1 MVYDNCSSPD
11 DRRARC
17 EKYRL
22 SRFYRV
28 HLISKEMDRMTNKK
42 FKLAAMSLALTA
54 CVAASPLSAGAEAP
68 EAAADV
74 QPSAAADTA
83 TEDKPSPETVA
94 AEEPAAEAAADPVE
108 ETPAQSTE
116 EPPAQEPE
124 AAPAGDAAVLPALPG
139 ARPVVVDMPAAEAP
153 ADAAGEPAEAAED
166 PKDAADSAEE
176 TAEDADAAE
185 DAETPEPPEIAIAR
199 PDAAQPAVQPGIA
212 APAIQPGGISVMLPG
227 ETRQVALN
235 TQASNED
242 GTVMGDFETVVK
254 NAKAGQEIIL
264 QEDYTGSL
272 TIFDWIRLN
281 LNKKTVTGTIT
292 VDLSGKKADGSRG
305 TVEIVNGTITG
316 GTESGVKITGA
327 EGSEILLKD
336 LTITGNR
343 NDTSGYGGGGVCA
356 DSGDLT
362 IDHCRIT
369 DNTAANGSG
378 GGVSMGGKHGGTV
391 ENASLTIK
399 DSVISGNTSTAQ
411 GGGVYAAVTD
421 GSVSITGS
429 TLSGNSATA
438 QGGGISVSASGS
450 TDVTLSGNTI
460 LENTAGQDG
469 GGIYLSRPEQSE
481 TAPDTTICGN
491 TIQKNSGK
499 NGGGI
504 KLDNTSATLEN
515 NTILENTAQN
525 AGGGLRADTRS
536 AAVTCTLRN
545 NTIANNTA
553 VTGGGISSGSSSLIY
568 KNEYTGYTCTIV
580 MESGSVT
587 GNTARTTL
595 GTYGGGGVHLTG
607 NGSRFVMKGGTIAG
621 NNANCGGGIYSEN
634 YEGISI
640 LGGAIQGNRAA
651 KHGGGIYIRNSMPNR
666 TIAGS
671 VTNTVEQEVLDI
683 GSTVVISGNTA
694 GQLGGGIYADNGVTV
709 RLAGYL
715 LNNHAGTAGADL
727 YLTAGSTE
735 DKNRNVLV
743 LRRVSKDDDWTLVDC
758 GHTIDGWYIDGDED
772 GNNRWN
778 ADATVDA
785 DGNEIPKFIMNLD
798 TLLDGSDYTILQDE
812 NGDYVITVGGKALA
826 LKAAHAVIPP
836 EPTPDPEPTPGPN
849 PTPDPEPTPIT
860 PETPESPE
868 VPEAPGET
876 PVTPISTP
884 TQTVAPSGTH
894 LPQTGTSLFAA
905 LAMALSGIALTAA
918 GAWAS
923 LTGRRCRH

>member
-1 MVYDNCSSPD
+1 MVCNNCSSPD

-254 NAKAGQEIIL
+254 NAKAGQEIVL

-272 TIFDWIRLN
+272 TTFDWIRLN

-305 TVEIVNGTITG
+305 AVEIVNGTITG

-399 DSVISGNTSTAQ
+399 DSVLSGNASTAQ

-504 KLDNTSATLEN
+504 
-515 NTILENTAQN
+515 
-525 AGGGLRADTRS
+525 
-536 AAVTCTLRN
+536 
-545 NTIANNTA
+545 
-553 VTGGGISSGSSSLIY
+553 
-568 KNEYTGYTCTIV
+568 
-580 MESGSVT
+580 
-587 GNTARTTL
+587 
-595 GTYGGGGVHLTG
+595 
-607 NGSRFVMKGGTIAG
+607 
-621 NNANCGGGIYSEN
+621 
-634 YEGISI
+634 
-640 LGGAIQGNRAA
+640 
-651 KHGGGIYIRNSMPNR
+651 YIRNSMPNR

-727 YLTAGSTE
+727 YLTAGSAE
-735 DKNRNVLV
+735 DKNRNVLI

>member
-1 MVYDNCSSPD
+1 M
-11 DRRARC
+11 
-17 EKYRL
+17 
-22 SRFYRV
+22 

-116 EPPAQEPE
+116 GPPAQEPE

-378 GGVSMGGKHGGTV
+378 GGVSMGG
-391 ENASLTIK
+391 
-399 DSVISGNTSTAQ
+399 
-411 GGGVYAAVTD
+411 
-421 GSVSITGS
+421 
-429 TLSGNSATA
+429 
-438 QGGGISVSASGS
+438 
-450 TDVTLSGNTI
+450 
-460 LENTAGQDG
+460 
-469 GGIYLSRPEQSE
+469 
-481 TAPDTTICGN
+481 
-491 TIQKNSGK
+491 
-499 NGGGI
+499 
-504 KLDNTSATLEN
+504 
-515 NTILENTAQN
+515 
-525 AGGGLRADTRS
+525 
-536 AAVTCTLRN
+536 
-545 NTIANNTA
+545 
-553 VTGGGISSGSSSLIY
+553 
-568 KNEYTGYTCTIV
+568 
-580 MESGSVT
+580 
-587 GNTARTTL
+587 
-595 GTYGGGGVHLTG
+595 
-607 NGSRFVMKGGTIAG
+607 
-621 NNANCGGGIYSEN
+621 
-634 YEGISI
+634 
-640 LGGAIQGNRAA
+640 

>member
-1 MVYDNCSSPD
+1 
-11 DRRARC
+11 
-17 EKYRL
+17 
-22 SRFYRV
+22 
-28 HLISKEMDRMTNKK
+28 MTNKK

-74 QPSAAADTA
+74 HPSAAADTA

-504 KLDNTSATLEN
+504 
-515 NTILENTAQN
+515 
-525 AGGGLRADTRS
+525 
-536 AAVTCTLRN
+536 
-545 NTIANNTA
+545 
-553 VTGGGISSGSSSLIY
+553 
-568 KNEYTGYTCTIV
+568 
-580 MESGSVT
+580 
-587 GNTARTTL
+587 
-595 GTYGGGGVHLTG
+595 
-607 NGSRFVMKGGTIAG
+607 
-621 NNANCGGGIYSEN
+621 
-634 YEGISI
+634 
-640 LGGAIQGNRAA
+640 
-651 KHGGGIYIRNSMPNR
+651 
-666 TIAGS
+666 
-671 VTNTVEQEVLDI
+671 
-683 GSTVVISGNTA
+683 
-694 GQLGGGIYADNGVTV
+694 YADNGVTV

-727 YLTAGSTE
+727 YLTAGSAE
-735 DKNRNVLV
+735 DKNRNVLI

-785 DGNEIPKFIMNLD
+785 DGNEIPKFIMNPD
-798 TLLDGSDYTILQDE
+798 ALLDGSDYTILQDE

>member
-1 MVYDNCSSPD
+1 M
-11 DRRARC
+11 
-17 EKYRL
+17 
-22 SRFYRV
+22 

-74 QPSAAADTA
+74 HPSAAADTA

-305 TVEIVNGTITG
+305 AVEIVNGTITG

-378 GGVSMGGKHGGTV
+378 GGVSMGGKHGG
-391 ENASLTIK
+391 
-399 DSVISGNTSTAQ
+399 
-411 GGGVYAAVTD
+411 
-421 GSVSITGS
+421 
-429 TLSGNSATA
+429 
-438 QGGGISVSASGS
+438 
-450 TDVTLSGNTI
+450 
-460 LENTAGQDG
+460 
-469 GGIYLSRPEQSE
+469 
-481 TAPDTTICGN
+481 
-491 TIQKNSGK
+491 
-499 NGGGI
+499 
-504 KLDNTSATLEN
+504 
-515 NTILENTAQN
+515 
-525 AGGGLRADTRS
+525 
-536 AAVTCTLRN
+536 
-545 NTIANNTA
+545 
-553 VTGGGISSGSSSLIY
+553 
-568 KNEYTGYTCTIV
+568 
-580 MESGSVT
+580 
-587 GNTARTTL
+587 
-595 GTYGGGGVHLTG
+595 
-607 NGSRFVMKGGTIAG
+607 
-621 NNANCGGGIYSEN
+621 
-634 YEGISI
+634 
-640 LGGAIQGNRAA
+640 
-651 KHGGGIYIRNSMPNR
+651 GIYIRNSMPNR

-727 YLTAGSTE
+727 YLTAGSAE
-735 DKNRNVLV
+735 DKNRNVLI

-876 PVTPISTP
+876 PVTSISTP

>member
-1 MVYDNCSSPD
+1 
-11 DRRARC
+11 
-17 EKYRL
+17 
-22 SRFYRV
+22 
-28 HLISKEMDRMTNKK
+28 MTNKK

-504 KLDNTSATLEN
+504 
-515 NTILENTAQN
+515 
-525 AGGGLRADTRS
+525 
-536 AAVTCTLRN
+536 
-545 NTIANNTA
+545 
-553 VTGGGISSGSSSLIY
+553 
-568 KNEYTGYTCTIV
+568 
-580 MESGSVT
+580 
-587 GNTARTTL
+587 
-595 GTYGGGGVHLTG
+595 
-607 NGSRFVMKGGTIAG
+607 
-621 NNANCGGGIYSEN
+621 
-634 YEGISI
+634 
-640 LGGAIQGNRAA
+640 
-651 KHGGGIYIRNSMPNR
+651 YIRNSMPNR

>member
-1 MVYDNCSSPD
+1 MVCNNCSSPD

-124 AAPAGDAAVLPALPG
+124 AAPAGDAAILPALPG

-254 NAKAGQEIIL
+254 NAKAGQEIVL

-272 TIFDWIRLN
+272 TTFDWIRLN

-305 TVEIVNGTITG
+305 AVEIVNG
-316 GTESGVKITGA
+316 
-327 EGSEILLKD
+327 
-336 LTITGNR
+336 TITGNR

-378 GGVSMGGKHGGTV
+378 GGVSMGG
-391 ENASLTIK
+391 
-399 DSVISGNTSTAQ
+399 
-411 GGGVYAAVTD
+411 
-421 GSVSITGS
+421 
-429 TLSGNSATA
+429 
-438 QGGGISVSASGS
+438 
-450 TDVTLSGNTI
+450 
-460 LENTAGQDG
+460 
-469 GGIYLSRPEQSE
+469 
-481 TAPDTTICGN
+481 
-491 TIQKNSGK
+491 
-499 NGGGI
+499 
-504 KLDNTSATLEN
+504 
-515 NTILENTAQN
+515 
-525 AGGGLRADTRS
+525 
-536 AAVTCTLRN
+536 
-545 NTIANNTA
+545 
-553 VTGGGISSGSSSLIY
+553 
-568 KNEYTGYTCTIV
+568 
-580 MESGSVT
+580 
-587 GNTARTTL
+587 
-595 GTYGGGGVHLTG
+595 
-607 NGSRFVMKGGTIAG
+607 
-621 NNANCGGGIYSEN
+621 
-634 YEGISI
+634 
-640 LGGAIQGNRAA
+640 

-923 LTGRRCRH
+923 LTGRRYRH

>member
-1 MVYDNCSSPD
+1 M
-11 DRRARC
+11 
-17 EKYRL
+17 
-22 SRFYRV
+22 

-116 EPPAQEPE
+116 EPPAQETE

-305 TVEIVNGTITG
+305 AVEIVNGTITG
-316 GTESGVKITGA
+316 K
-327 EGSEILLKD
+327 
-336 LTITGNR
+336 R

-499 NGGGI
+499 N
-504 KLDNTSATLEN
+504 
-515 NTILENTAQN
+515 
-525 AGGGLRADTRS
+525 
-536 AAVTCTLRN
+536 
-545 NTIANNTA
+545 
-553 VTGGGISSGSSSLIY
+553 
-568 KNEYTGYTCTIV
+568 
-580 MESGSVT
+580 
-587 GNTARTTL
+587 
-595 GTYGGGGVHLTG
+595 
-607 NGSRFVMKGGTIAG
+607 
-621 NNANCGGGIYSEN
+621 
-634 YEGISI
+634 
-640 LGGAIQGNRAA
+640 
-651 KHGGGIYIRNSMPNR
+651 
-666 TIAGS
+666 
-671 VTNTVEQEVLDI
+671 
-683 GSTVVISGNTA
+683 
-694 GQLGGGIYADNGVTV
+694 GGGIYADNGVTV

-905 LAMALSGIALTAA
+905 LAMALSGIVLTAA

>member
-1 MVYDNCSSPD
+1 
-11 DRRARC
+11 
-17 EKYRL
+17 
-22 SRFYRV
+22 
-28 HLISKEMDRMTNKK
+28 MTNKK

-94 AEEPAAEAAADPVE
+94 AEEPTAEAAADPVE

-116 EPPAQEPE
+116 EPPAQETE

-254 NAKAGQEIIL
+254 NAKAGQEIVL

-272 TIFDWIRLN
+272 TTFDWIRLN

-305 TVEIVNGTITG
+305 AVEIVNG
-316 GTESGVKITGA
+316 
-327 EGSEILLKD
+327 
-336 LTITGNR
+336 TITGNR

-378 GGVSMGGKHGGTV
+378 GGVSMGG
-391 ENASLTIK
+391 
-399 DSVISGNTSTAQ
+399 
-411 GGGVYAAVTD
+411 
-421 GSVSITGS
+421 
-429 TLSGNSATA
+429 
-438 QGGGISVSASGS
+438 
-450 TDVTLSGNTI
+450 
-460 LENTAGQDG
+460 
-469 GGIYLSRPEQSE
+469 
-481 TAPDTTICGN
+481 
-491 TIQKNSGK
+491 
-499 NGGGI
+499 
-504 KLDNTSATLEN
+504 
-515 NTILENTAQN
+515 
-525 AGGGLRADTRS
+525 
-536 AAVTCTLRN
+536 
-545 NTIANNTA
+545 
-553 VTGGGISSGSSSLIY
+553 
-568 KNEYTGYTCTIV
+568 
-580 MESGSVT
+580 
-587 GNTARTTL
+587 
-595 GTYGGGGVHLTG
+595 
-607 NGSRFVMKGGTIAG
+607 
-621 NNANCGGGIYSEN
+621 
-634 YEGISI
+634 
-640 LGGAIQGNRAA
+640 

-735 DKNRNVLV
+735 DKNRNVLI

>member
-1 MVYDNCSSPD
+1 
-11 DRRARC
+11 
-17 EKYRL
+17 
-22 SRFYRV
+22 
-28 HLISKEMDRMTNKK
+28 
-42 FKLAAMSLALTA
+42 MSLALTA
-54 CVAASPLSAGAEAP
+54 CVAASPLSAG
-68 EAAADV
+68 
-74 QPSAAADTA
+74 
-83 TEDKPSPETVA
+83 
-94 AEEPAAEAAADPVE
+94 
-108 ETPAQSTE
+108 
-116 EPPAQEPE
+116 
-124 AAPAGDAAVLPALPG
+124 
-139 ARPVVVDMPAAEAP
+139 AEAP

-469 GGIYLSRPEQSE
+469 GGIY
-481 TAPDTTICGN
+481 
-491 TIQKNSGK
+491 
-499 NGGGI
+499 
-504 KLDNTSATLEN
+504 
-515 NTILENTAQN
+515 
-525 AGGGLRADTRS
+525 
-536 AAVTCTLRN
+536 
-545 NTIANNTA
+545 
-553 VTGGGISSGSSSLIY
+553 
-568 KNEYTGYTCTIV
+568 
-580 MESGSVT
+580 
-587 GNTARTTL
+587 
-595 GTYGGGGVHLTG
+595 
-607 NGSRFVMKGGTIAG
+607 
-621 NNANCGGGIYSEN
+621 
-634 YEGISI
+634 
-640 LGGAIQGNRAA
+640 
-651 KHGGGIYIRNSMPNR
+651 IRNSMPNR

-727 YLTAGSTE
+727 YLTAGSDE
-735 DKNRNVLV
+735 DKNRNVLI

-849 PTPDPEPTPIT
+849 STPDPEPTPIT

-868 VPEAPGET
+868 VPVAPGET

-923 LTGRRCRH
+923 LTGKYARH

>member
-1 MVYDNCSSPD
+1 
-11 DRRARC
+11 
-17 EKYRL
+17 
-22 SRFYRV
+22 
-28 HLISKEMDRMTNKK
+28 MTNKK

-116 EPPAQEPE
+116 EPPAQETE

-292 VDLSGKKADGSRG
+292 ADLSGKKADGSRG

-504 KLDNTSATLEN
+504 
-515 NTILENTAQN
+515 
-525 AGGGLRADTRS
+525 
-536 AAVTCTLRN
+536 
-545 NTIANNTA
+545 
-553 VTGGGISSGSSSLIY
+553 
-568 KNEYTGYTCTIV
+568 
-580 MESGSVT
+580 
-587 GNTARTTL
+587 
-595 GTYGGGGVHLTG
+595 
-607 NGSRFVMKGGTIAG
+607 
-621 NNANCGGGIYSEN
+621 
-634 YEGISI
+634 
-640 LGGAIQGNRAA
+640 
-651 KHGGGIYIRNSMPNR
+651 
-666 TIAGS
+666 
-671 VTNTVEQEVLDI
+671 
-683 GSTVVISGNTA
+683 
-694 GQLGGGIYADNGVTV
+694 YADNGVTV

-727 YLTAGSTE
+727 YLTAGSAE
-735 DKNRNVLV
+735 DKNRNVLI

>member
-1 MVYDNCSSPD
+1 
-11 DRRARC
+11 
-17 EKYRL
+17 
-22 SRFYRV
+22 
-28 HLISKEMDRMTNKK
+28 
-42 FKLAAMSLALTA
+42 MSLALTA

-438 QGGGISVSASGS
+438 QGGGISVSTSGS

-460 LENTAGQDG
+460 LENTAGQD
-469 GGIYLSRPEQSE
+469 
-481 TAPDTTICGN
+481 
-491 TIQKNSGK
+491 
-499 NGGGI
+499 
-504 KLDNTSATLEN
+504 
-515 NTILENTAQN
+515 
-525 AGGGLRADTRS
+525 
-536 AAVTCTLRN
+536 
-545 NTIANNTA
+545 
-553 VTGGGISSGSSSLIY
+553 
-568 KNEYTGYTCTIV
+568 
-580 MESGSVT
+580 
-587 GNTARTTL
+587 
-595 GTYGGGGVHLTG
+595 
-607 NGSRFVMKGGTIAG
+607 
-621 NNANCGGGIYSEN
+621 
-634 YEGISI
+634 
-640 LGGAIQGNRAA
+640 
-651 KHGGGIYIRNSMPNR
+651 GGGIYIRNSMPNR

-727 YLTAGSTE
+727 YLTAGSAE
-735 DKNRNVLV
+735 DKNRNVLI

-812 NGDYVITVGGKALA
+812 NGDYVITVSGKALA

-849 PTPDPEPTPIT
+849 STPDPEPTPIT

-868 VPEAPGET
+868 VPVAPGET

-923 LTGRRCRH
+923 LTGKYARH

>member
-1 MVYDNCSSPD
+1 MVCNNCSSPD

-94 AEEPAAEAAADPVE
+94 VEEPAAEAAADPVE

-116 EPPAQEPE
+116 EPPAQETE

-316 GTESGVKITGA
+316 
-327 EGSEILLKD
+327 
-336 LTITGNR
+336 NR

-399 DSVISGNTSTAQ
+399 DSVISGNASTAQ

-460 LENTAGQDG
+460 LENTAGQD
-469 GGIYLSRPEQSE
+469 
-481 TAPDTTICGN
+481 
-491 TIQKNSGK
+491 
-499 NGGGI
+499 
-504 KLDNTSATLEN
+504 
-515 NTILENTAQN
+515 
-525 AGGGLRADTRS
+525 
-536 AAVTCTLRN
+536 
-545 NTIANNTA
+545 
-553 VTGGGISSGSSSLIY
+553 
-568 KNEYTGYTCTIV
+568 
-580 MESGSVT
+580 
-587 GNTARTTL
+587 
-595 GTYGGGGVHLTG
+595 G

>member
-1 MVYDNCSSPD
+1 
-11 DRRARC
+11 
-17 EKYRL
+17 
-22 SRFYRV
+22 
-28 HLISKEMDRMTNKK
+28 
-42 FKLAAMSLALTA
+42 MSLALTA

-378 GGVSMGGKHGGTV
+378 GGVSMGSKHGGTV

-411 GGGVYAAVTD
+411 GGGVYAAITD

-438 QGGGISVSASGS
+438 QGGGISVSTSGS

-460 LENTAGQDG
+460 LENTAGQD
-469 GGIYLSRPEQSE
+469 
-481 TAPDTTICGN
+481 
-491 TIQKNSGK
+491 
-499 NGGGI
+499 
-504 KLDNTSATLEN
+504 
-515 NTILENTAQN
+515 
-525 AGGGLRADTRS
+525 
-536 AAVTCTLRN
+536 
-545 NTIANNTA
+545 
-553 VTGGGISSGSSSLIY
+553 
-568 KNEYTGYTCTIV
+568 
-580 MESGSVT
+580 
-587 GNTARTTL
+587 
-595 GTYGGGGVHLTG
+595 
-607 NGSRFVMKGGTIAG
+607 
-621 NNANCGGGIYSEN
+621 GGGIYSEN

-727 YLTAGSTE
+727 YLTAGSAE
-735 DKNRNVLV
+735 DKNRNVLI

-860 PETPESPE
+860 PKTPESPE

-923 LTGRRCRH
+923 LTGKYARH

>member
-1 MVYDNCSSPD
+1 MVCNNCSSPD
-11 DRRARC
+11 DRKARC

-378 GGVSMGGKHGGTV
+378 GGVSMGGKHGG
-391 ENASLTIK
+391 
-399 DSVISGNTSTAQ
+399 
-411 GGGVYAAVTD
+411 
-421 GSVSITGS
+421 
-429 TLSGNSATA
+429 
-438 QGGGISVSASGS
+438 
-450 TDVTLSGNTI
+450 
-460 LENTAGQDG
+460 
-469 GGIYLSRPEQSE
+469 
-481 TAPDTTICGN
+481 
-491 TIQKNSGK
+491 
-499 NGGGI
+499 
-504 KLDNTSATLEN
+504 
-515 NTILENTAQN
+515 
-525 AGGGLRADTRS
+525 
-536 AAVTCTLRN
+536 
-545 NTIANNTA
+545 
-553 VTGGGISSGSSSLIY
+553 
-568 KNEYTGYTCTIV
+568 
-580 MESGSVT
+580 
-587 GNTARTTL
+587 
-595 GTYGGGGVHLTG
+595 
-607 NGSRFVMKGGTIAG
+607 
-621 NNANCGGGIYSEN
+621 
-634 YEGISI
+634 
-640 LGGAIQGNRAA
+640 
-651 KHGGGIYIRNSMPNR
+651 GIYIRNSMPNR

>member
-1 MVYDNCSSPD
+1 
-11 DRRARC
+11 
-17 EKYRL
+17 
-22 SRFYRV
+22 
-28 HLISKEMDRMTNKK
+28 
-42 FKLAAMSLALTA
+42 MSLALTA
-54 CVAASPLSAGAEAP
+54 CVAASPLSAG
-68 EAAADV
+68 
-74 QPSAAADTA
+74 
-83 TEDKPSPETVA
+83 
-94 AEEPAAEAAADPVE
+94 
-108 ETPAQSTE
+108 
-116 EPPAQEPE
+116 
-124 AAPAGDAAVLPALPG
+124 
-139 ARPVVVDMPAAEAP
+139 AEAP

-438 QGGGISVSASGS
+438 QGGGISVSTSGS

-460 LENTAGQDG
+460 LENTAGQ
-469 GGIYLSRPEQSE
+469 
-481 TAPDTTICGN
+481 
-491 TIQKNSGK
+491 
-499 NGGGI
+499 
-504 KLDNTSATLEN
+504 
-515 NTILENTAQN
+515 
-525 AGGGLRADTRS
+525 
-536 AAVTCTLRN
+536 
-545 NTIANNTA
+545 
-553 VTGGGISSGSSSLIY
+553 
-568 KNEYTGYTCTIV
+568 
-580 MESGSVT
+580 
-587 GNTARTTL
+587 
-595 GTYGGGGVHLTG
+595 
-607 NGSRFVMKGGTIAG
+607 
-621 NNANCGGGIYSEN
+621 
-634 YEGISI
+634 
-640 LGGAIQGNRAA
+640 
-651 KHGGGIYIRNSMPNR
+651 HGGGIYIRNSMPNR

-727 YLTAGSTE
+727 YLTAGSAE
-735 DKNRNVLV
+735 DKNRNVLI

-812 NGDYVITVGGKALA
+812 NGDYVITVSGKALA

-849 PTPDPEPTPIT
+849 STPDPEPTPIT

-923 LTGRRCRH
+923 LTGKYARH

>member
-1 MVYDNCSSPD
+1 MVCNNCSSPD

-166 PKDAADSAEE
+166 SKDAADSAEE

-305 TVEIVNGTITG
+305 AVEIVNG
-316 GTESGVKITGA
+316 
-327 EGSEILLKD
+327 
-336 LTITGNR
+336 TITGNR
-343 NDTSGYGGGGVCA
+343 NDTSGYGGGGV
-356 DSGDLT
+356 
-362 IDHCRIT
+362 
-369 DNTAANGSG
+369 
-378 GGVSMGGKHGGTV
+378 
-391 ENASLTIK
+391 
-399 DSVISGNTSTAQ
+399 
-411 GGGVYAAVTD
+411 
-421 GSVSITGS
+421 
-429 TLSGNSATA
+429 
-438 QGGGISVSASGS
+438 
-450 TDVTLSGNTI
+450 
-460 LENTAGQDG
+460 
-469 GGIYLSRPEQSE
+469 
-481 TAPDTTICGN
+481 
-491 TIQKNSGK
+491 
-499 NGGGI
+499 
-504 KLDNTSATLEN
+504 
-515 NTILENTAQN
+515 
-525 AGGGLRADTRS
+525 
-536 AAVTCTLRN
+536 
-545 NTIANNTA
+545 
-553 VTGGGISSGSSSLIY
+553 SSGSSSLIY

-607 NGSRFVMKGGTIAG
+607 NGSRFVMKGGTIAE

-923 LTGRRCRH
+923 LTGKYARH

>member
-1 MVYDNCSSPD
+1 
-11 DRRARC
+11 
-17 EKYRL
+17 
-22 SRFYRV
+22 
-28 HLISKEMDRMTNKK
+28 
-42 FKLAAMSLALTA
+42 MSLALTA

-116 EPPAQEPE
+116 EPPAQETE

-254 NAKAGQEIIL
+254 NAKAGQEIVL

-378 GGVSMGGKHGGTV
+378 GGVSMGSKHGGTV
-391 ENASLTIK
+391 ENAFLTIK

-460 LENTAGQDG
+460 LENTAGQD
-469 GGIYLSRPEQSE
+469 
-481 TAPDTTICGN
+481 
-491 TIQKNSGK
+491 
-499 NGGGI
+499 
-504 KLDNTSATLEN
+504 
-515 NTILENTAQN
+515 
-525 AGGGLRADTRS
+525 
-536 AAVTCTLRN
+536 
-545 NTIANNTA
+545 
-553 VTGGGISSGSSSLIY
+553 
-568 KNEYTGYTCTIV
+568 
-580 MESGSVT
+580 
-587 GNTARTTL
+587 
-595 GTYGGGGVHLTG
+595 
-607 NGSRFVMKGGTIAG
+607 
-621 NNANCGGGIYSEN
+621 GGGIYSEN

-727 YLTAGSTE
+727 YLTAGSAE
-735 DKNRNVLV
+735 DKNRNVLI

-812 NGDYVITVGGKALA
+812 NGDYVITVSGKALA

-849 PTPDPEPTPIT
+849 STPDPEPTPIT

-868 VPEAPGET
+868 VPVAPGET

-923 LTGRRCRH
+923 LTGKYARH

>member
-1 MVYDNCSSPD
+1 MVCNNCSSPD

-254 NAKAGQEIIL
+254 NAKAGQEIVL

-272 TIFDWIRLN
+272 TTFDWIRLN

-305 TVEIVNGTITG
+305 AVEIVNG
-316 GTESGVKITGA
+316 
-327 EGSEILLKD
+327 
-336 LTITGNR
+336 TITGNR
-343 NDTSGYGGGGVCA
+343 NDTSGY
-356 DSGDLT
+356 
-362 IDHCRIT
+362 
-369 DNTAANGSG
+369 G

-504 KLDNTSATLEN
+504 
-515 NTILENTAQN
+515 
-525 AGGGLRADTRS
+525 
-536 AAVTCTLRN
+536 
-545 NTIANNTA
+545 
-553 VTGGGISSGSSSLIY
+553 
-568 KNEYTGYTCTIV
+568 
-580 MESGSVT
+580 
-587 GNTARTTL
+587 
-595 GTYGGGGVHLTG
+595 
-607 NGSRFVMKGGTIAG
+607 
-621 NNANCGGGIYSEN
+621 
-634 YEGISI
+634 
-640 LGGAIQGNRAA
+640 
-651 KHGGGIYIRNSMPNR
+651 YIRNSMPNR

-727 YLTAGSTE
+727 YLTAGSAE
-735 DKNRNVLV
+735 DKNRNVLI

-798 TLLDGSDYTILQDE
+798 ALLDGSDYTILQDE

-860 PETPESPE
+860 LETPESPE

>member
-1 MVYDNCSSPD
+1 MAGFFASFWHFFAFGGFAGRTAFCECLSCFLPFRRLDRQFFQKTVYNNCSSPD

-166 PKDAADSAEE
+166 SKDAADSAEE

-343 NDTSGYGGGGVCA
+343 NDTSGYGGGGV
-356 DSGDLT
+356 
-362 IDHCRIT
+362 
-369 DNTAANGSG
+369 
-378 GGVSMGGKHGGTV
+378 
-391 ENASLTIK
+391 
-399 DSVISGNTSTAQ
+399 
-411 GGGVYAAVTD
+411 
-421 GSVSITGS
+421 
-429 TLSGNSATA
+429 
-438 QGGGISVSASGS
+438 
-450 TDVTLSGNTI
+450 
-460 LENTAGQDG
+460 
-469 GGIYLSRPEQSE
+469 
-481 TAPDTTICGN
+481 
-491 TIQKNSGK
+491 
-499 NGGGI
+499 
-504 KLDNTSATLEN
+504 
-515 NTILENTAQN
+515 
-525 AGGGLRADTRS
+525 
-536 AAVTCTLRN
+536 
-545 NTIANNTA
+545 
-553 VTGGGISSGSSSLIY
+553 
-568 KNEYTGYTCTIV
+568 
-580 MESGSVT
+580 
-587 GNTARTTL
+587 
-595 GTYGGGGVHLTG
+595 HLTG

-621 NNANCGGGIYSEN
+621 NNANCGSGIYSEN

-727 YLTAGSTE
+727 YLTAGSDE
-735 DKNRNVLV
+735 DKNRNVLI

-849 PTPDPEPTPIT
+849 STPDPEPTPIT

-868 VPEAPGET
+868 VPVAPGET

-923 LTGRRCRH
+923 LTGKYARH

>member
-1 MVYDNCSSPD
+1 M
-11 DRRARC
+11 
-17 EKYRL
+17 
-22 SRFYRV
+22 
-28 HLISKEMDRMTNKK
+28 
-42 FKLAAMSLALTA
+42 
-54 CVAASPLSAGAEAP
+54 
-68 EAAADV
+68 
-74 QPSAAADTA
+74 
-83 TEDKPSPETVA
+83 
-94 AEEPAAEAAADPVE
+94 
-108 ETPAQSTE
+108 
-116 EPPAQEPE
+116 
-124 AAPAGDAAVLPALPG
+124 
-139 ARPVVVDMPAAEAP
+139 
-153 ADAAGEPAEAAED
+153 
-166 PKDAADSAEE
+166 
-176 TAEDADAAE
+176 
-185 DAETPEPPEIAIAR
+185 
-199 PDAAQPAVQPGIA
+199 
-212 APAIQPGGISVMLPG
+212 
-227 ETRQVALN
+227 
-235 TQASNED
+235 
-242 GTVMGDFETVVK
+242 
-254 NAKAGQEIIL
+254 
-264 QEDYTGSL
+264 
-272 TIFDWIRLN
+272 
-281 LNKKTVTGTIT
+281 
-292 VDLSGKKADGSRG
+292 
-305 TVEIVNGTITG
+305 NGTITG
-316 GTESGVKITGA
+316 K
-327 EGSEILLKD
+327 
-336 LTITGNR
+336 R

-481 TAPDTTICGN
+481 TTPDTTICGN

-499 NGGGI
+499 N
-504 KLDNTSATLEN
+504 
-515 NTILENTAQN
+515 
-525 AGGGLRADTRS
+525 
-536 AAVTCTLRN
+536 
-545 NTIANNTA
+545 
-553 VTGGGISSGSSSLIY
+553 
-568 KNEYTGYTCTIV
+568 
-580 MESGSVT
+580 
-587 GNTARTTL
+587 
-595 GTYGGGGVHLTG
+595 
-607 NGSRFVMKGGTIAG
+607 
-621 NNANCGGGIYSEN
+621 
-634 YEGISI
+634 
-640 LGGAIQGNRAA
+640 
-651 KHGGGIYIRNSMPNR
+651 GGGIYIRNSMPNR

>member
-1 MVYDNCSSPD
+1 
-11 DRRARC
+11 
-17 EKYRL
+17 
-22 SRFYRV
+22 
-28 HLISKEMDRMTNKK
+28 MTNKK

-74 QPSAAADTA
+74 HPSAAADTA

-421 GSVSITGS
+421 GSVPITGS

-504 KLDNTSATLEN
+504 
-515 NTILENTAQN
+515 
-525 AGGGLRADTRS
+525 
-536 AAVTCTLRN
+536 
-545 NTIANNTA
+545 
-553 VTGGGISSGSSSLIY
+553 
-568 KNEYTGYTCTIV
+568 
-580 MESGSVT
+580 
-587 GNTARTTL
+587 
-595 GTYGGGGVHLTG
+595 
-607 NGSRFVMKGGTIAG
+607 
-621 NNANCGGGIYSEN
+621 
-634 YEGISI
+634 
-640 LGGAIQGNRAA
+640 
-651 KHGGGIYIRNSMPNR
+651 
-666 TIAGS
+666 
-671 VTNTVEQEVLDI
+671 
-683 GSTVVISGNTA
+683 
-694 GQLGGGIYADNGVTV
+694 YADNGVTV

-715 LNNHAGTAGADL
+715 LNNH
-727 YLTAGSTE
+727 
-735 DKNRNVLV
+735 
-743 LRRVSKDDDWTLVDC
+743 
-758 GHTIDGWYIDGDED
+758 
-772 GNNRWN
+772 
-778 ADATVDA
+778 
-785 DGNEIPKFIMNLD
+785 EI
-798 TLLDGSDYTILQDE
+798 GR
-812 NGDYVITVGGKALA
+812 
-826 LKAAHAVIPP
+826 AHV
-836 EPTPDPEPTPGPN
+836 
-849 PTPDPEPTPIT
+849 
-860 PETPESPE
+860 
-868 VPEAPGET
+868 
-876 PVTPISTP
+876 
-884 TQTVAPSGTH
+884 
-894 LPQTGTSLFAA
+894 
-905 LAMALSGIALTAA
+905 
-918 GAWAS
+918 
-923 LTGRRCRH
+923 

>member
-1 MVYDNCSSPD
+1 M
-11 DRRARC
+11 
-17 EKYRL
+17 
-22 SRFYRV
+22 
-28 HLISKEMDRMTNKK
+28 
-42 FKLAAMSLALTA
+42 
-54 CVAASPLSAGAEAP
+54 
-68 EAAADV
+68 
-74 QPSAAADTA
+74 
-83 TEDKPSPETVA
+83 
-94 AEEPAAEAAADPVE
+94 
-108 ETPAQSTE
+108 
-116 EPPAQEPE
+116 
-124 AAPAGDAAVLPALPG
+124 PALPG

-212 APAIQPGGISVMLPG
+212 APAIQPGDISVMLPG

-504 KLDNTSATLEN
+504 
-515 NTILENTAQN
+515 
-525 AGGGLRADTRS
+525 
-536 AAVTCTLRN
+536 
-545 NTIANNTA
+545 
-553 VTGGGISSGSSSLIY
+553 
-568 KNEYTGYTCTIV
+568 
-580 MESGSVT
+580 
-587 GNTARTTL
+587 
-595 GTYGGGGVHLTG
+595 
-607 NGSRFVMKGGTIAG
+607 
-621 NNANCGGGIYSEN
+621 
-634 YEGISI
+634 
-640 LGGAIQGNRAA
+640 
-651 KHGGGIYIRNSMPNR
+651 
-666 TIAGS
+666 
-671 VTNTVEQEVLDI
+671 
-683 GSTVVISGNTA
+683 
-694 GQLGGGIYADNGVTV
+694 YADNGVTV

-727 YLTAGSTE
+727 YLTAGSAE

-836 EPTPDPEPTPGPN
+836 EPPPDPEPTPGPN

-923 LTGRRCRH
+923 LTGKYAQH

>member
-1 MVYDNCSSPD
+1 
-11 DRRARC
+11 
-17 EKYRL
+17 
-22 SRFYRV
+22 
-28 HLISKEMDRMTNKK
+28 MTNKK

-305 TVEIVNGTITG
+305 AVEIVNGTITG
-316 GTESGVKITGA
+316 K
-327 EGSEILLKD
+327 
-336 LTITGNR
+336 R

-378 GGVSMGGKHGGTV
+378 GGVSMGG
-391 ENASLTIK
+391 
-399 DSVISGNTSTAQ
+399 
-411 GGGVYAAVTD
+411 
-421 GSVSITGS
+421 
-429 TLSGNSATA
+429 
-438 QGGGISVSASGS
+438 
-450 TDVTLSGNTI
+450 
-460 LENTAGQDG
+460 
-469 GGIYLSRPEQSE
+469 
-481 TAPDTTICGN
+481 
-491 TIQKNSGK
+491 
-499 NGGGI
+499 
-504 KLDNTSATLEN
+504 
-515 NTILENTAQN
+515 
-525 AGGGLRADTRS
+525 
-536 AAVTCTLRN
+536 
-545 NTIANNTA
+545 
-553 VTGGGISSGSSSLIY
+553 
-568 KNEYTGYTCTIV
+568 
-580 MESGSVT
+580 
-587 GNTARTTL
+587 
-595 GTYGGGGVHLTG
+595 
-607 NGSRFVMKGGTIAG
+607 
-621 NNANCGGGIYSEN
+621 
-634 YEGISI
+634 
-640 LGGAIQGNRAA
+640 

-727 YLTAGSTE
+727 YLTAGSAE
-735 DKNRNVLV
+735 DKNRNVLI

-905 LAMALSGIALTAA
+905 LALAMALSGIALTAA

-923 LTGRRCRH
+923 LTGKYARH

>member
-1 MVYDNCSSPD
+1 M
-11 DRRARC
+11 
-17 EKYRL
+17 
-22 SRFYRV
+22 

-116 EPPAQEPE
+116 GPPAQEPE

-305 TVEIVNGTITG
+305 AVEIVNGTITG

-378 GGVSMGGKHGGTV
+378 GGVSMGG
-391 ENASLTIK
+391 
-399 DSVISGNTSTAQ
+399 
-411 GGGVYAAVTD
+411 
-421 GSVSITGS
+421 
-429 TLSGNSATA
+429 
-438 QGGGISVSASGS
+438 
-450 TDVTLSGNTI
+450 
-460 LENTAGQDG
+460 
-469 GGIYLSRPEQSE
+469 
-481 TAPDTTICGN
+481 
-491 TIQKNSGK
+491 
-499 NGGGI
+499 
-504 KLDNTSATLEN
+504 
-515 NTILENTAQN
+515 
-525 AGGGLRADTRS
+525 
-536 AAVTCTLRN
+536 
-545 NTIANNTA
+545 
-553 VTGGGISSGSSSLIY
+553 
-568 KNEYTGYTCTIV
+568 
-580 MESGSVT
+580 
-587 GNTARTTL
+587 
-595 GTYGGGGVHLTG
+595 
-607 NGSRFVMKGGTIAG
+607 
-621 NNANCGGGIYSEN
+621 
-634 YEGISI
+634 
-640 LGGAIQGNRAA
+640 

-836 EPTPDPEPTPGPN
+836 VRGPDPGAAPGPN

-860 PETPESPE
+860 LETPESPE

-923 LTGRRCRH
+923 LTGKYARH

>member
-1 MVYDNCSSPD
+1 M
-11 DRRARC
+11 
-17 EKYRL
+17 
-22 SRFYRV
+22 
-28 HLISKEMDRMTNKK
+28 
-42 FKLAAMSLALTA
+42 
-54 CVAASPLSAGAEAP
+54 
-68 EAAADV
+68 
-74 QPSAAADTA
+74 
-83 TEDKPSPETVA
+83 
-94 AEEPAAEAAADPVE
+94 
-108 ETPAQSTE
+108 
-116 EPPAQEPE
+116 
-124 AAPAGDAAVLPALPG
+124 PALPG

-438 QGGGISVSASGS
+438 
-450 TDVTLSGNTI
+450 
-460 LENTAGQDG
+460 
-469 GGIYLSRPEQSE
+469 
-481 TAPDTTICGN
+481 
-491 TIQKNSGK
+491 
-499 NGGGI
+499 
-504 KLDNTSATLEN
+504 
-515 NTILENTAQN
+515 
-525 AGGGLRADTRS
+525 
-536 AAVTCTLRN
+536 
-545 NTIANNTA
+545 
-553 VTGGGISSGSSSLIY
+553 
-568 KNEYTGYTCTIV
+568 
-580 MESGSVT
+580 
-587 GNTARTTL
+587 
-595 GTYGGGGVHLTG
+595 
-607 NGSRFVMKGGTIAG
+607 
-621 NNANCGGGIYSEN
+621 
-634 YEGISI
+634 
-640 LGGAIQGNRAA
+640 
-651 KHGGGIYIRNSMPNR
+651 HGGGIYIRNSMPNR

-727 YLTAGSTE
+727 YLTAGSAE
-735 DKNRNVLV
+735 DKNRNVLI

-758 GHTIDGWYIDGDED
+758 GHTIDGWYIDGDKD

-868 VPEAPGET
+868 VPVAPGET

-923 LTGRRCRH
+923 LPGRRCRH

>member
-1 MVYDNCSSPD
+1 
-11 DRRARC
+11 
-17 EKYRL
+17 
-22 SRFYRV
+22 
-28 HLISKEMDRMTNKK
+28 
-42 FKLAAMSLALTA
+42 MSLALTA

-116 EPPAQEPE
+116 EPPAQETE

-469 GGIYLSRPEQSE
+469 GGIYLSRPKQSE

-499 NGGGI
+499 N
-504 KLDNTSATLEN
+504 
-515 NTILENTAQN
+515 
-525 AGGGLRADTRS
+525 
-536 AAVTCTLRN
+536 
-545 NTIANNTA
+545 
-553 VTGGGISSGSSSLIY
+553 
-568 KNEYTGYTCTIV
+568 
-580 MESGSVT
+580 
-587 GNTARTTL
+587 
-595 GTYGGGGVHLTG
+595 
-607 NGSRFVMKGGTIAG
+607 
-621 NNANCGGGIYSEN
+621 
-634 YEGISI
+634 
-640 LGGAIQGNRAA
+640 
-651 KHGGGIYIRNSMPNR
+651 GGGIYIRNSMPNR

-727 YLTAGSTE
+727 YLTAGSAE
-735 DKNRNVLV
+735 DKNRNVLI

-812 NGDYVITVGGKALA
+812 NGDYVITVSGKALA

-849 PTPDPEPTPIT
+849 STPDPEPTPIT

-868 VPEAPGET
+868 VPVAPGET

-923 LTGRRCRH
+923 LTGKYARH

>member
-1 MVYDNCSSPD
+1 
-11 DRRARC
+11 
-17 EKYRL
+17 
-22 SRFYRV
+22 
-28 HLISKEMDRMTNKK
+28 MTNKK

-116 EPPAQEPE
+116 EPPAQETE

-185 DAETPEPPEIAIAR
+185 DAETPEPPVIAIAR

-316 GTESGVKITGA
+316 
-327 EGSEILLKD
+327 
-336 LTITGNR
+336 NR

-438 QGGGISVSASGS
+438 QGGGISVSTSGS

-499 NGGGI
+499 N
-504 KLDNTSATLEN
+504 
-515 NTILENTAQN
+515 
-525 AGGGLRADTRS
+525 
-536 AAVTCTLRN
+536 
-545 NTIANNTA
+545 
-553 VTGGGISSGSSSLIY
+553 
-568 KNEYTGYTCTIV
+568 
-580 MESGSVT
+580 
-587 GNTARTTL
+587 
-595 GTYGGGGVHLTG
+595 
-607 NGSRFVMKGGTIAG
+607 
-621 NNANCGGGIYSEN
+621 
-634 YEGISI
+634 
-640 LGGAIQGNRAA
+640 
-651 KHGGGIYIRNSMPNR
+651 
-666 TIAGS
+666 
-671 VTNTVEQEVLDI
+671 
-683 GSTVVISGNTA
+683 
-694 GQLGGGIYADNGVTV
+694 GGGIYADNGVTV

-923 LTGRRCRH
+923 LTGRCCRH

>member
-1 MVYDNCSSPD
+1 
-11 DRRARC
+11 
-17 EKYRL
+17 
-22 SRFYRV
+22 
-28 HLISKEMDRMTNKK
+28 MTNKK

-116 EPPAQEPE
+116 EPPAQETE

-227 ETRQVALN
+227 ETQQVALN

-316 GTESGVKITGA
+316 
-327 EGSEILLKD
+327 
-336 LTITGNR
+336 NR
-343 NDTSGYGGGGVCA
+343 NDTSGYGGGSVCA

-460 LENTAGQDG
+460 LENTAGQ
-469 GGIYLSRPEQSE
+469 
-481 TAPDTTICGN
+481 
-491 TIQKNSGK
+491 
-499 NGGGI
+499 
-504 KLDNTSATLEN
+504 
-515 NTILENTAQN
+515 
-525 AGGGLRADTRS
+525 
-536 AAVTCTLRN
+536 
-545 NTIANNTA
+545 
-553 VTGGGISSGSSSLIY
+553 
-568 KNEYTGYTCTIV
+568 
-580 MESGSVT
+580 
-587 GNTARTTL
+587 
-595 GTYGGGGVHLTG
+595 
-607 NGSRFVMKGGTIAG
+607 
-621 NNANCGGGIYSEN
+621 
-634 YEGISI
+634 
-640 LGGAIQGNRAA
+640 
-651 KHGGGIYIRNSMPNR
+651 
-666 TIAGS
+666 
-671 VTNTVEQEVLDI
+671 
-683 GSTVVISGNTA
+683 
-694 GQLGGGIYADNGVTV
+694 LGGGIYADNGVTV

-727 YLTAGSTE
+727 YLTAGSAE
-735 DKNRNVLV
+735 DKNRNVLI

>member
-1 MVYDNCSSPD
+1 MVCNNCSSPD

-94 AEEPAAEAAADPVE
+94 AEEPTAEAAADPVE

-116 EPPAQEPE
+116 EPPAQETE

-254 NAKAGQEIIL
+254 NAKAGQEIVL

-272 TIFDWIRLN
+272 TTFDWIRLN

-305 TVEIVNGTITG
+305 AVEIVNG
-316 GTESGVKITGA
+316 
-327 EGSEILLKD
+327 
-336 LTITGNR
+336 TITGNR

-378 GGVSMGGKHGGTV
+378 GGVSMGG
-391 ENASLTIK
+391 
-399 DSVISGNTSTAQ
+399 
-411 GGGVYAAVTD
+411 
-421 GSVSITGS
+421 
-429 TLSGNSATA
+429 
-438 QGGGISVSASGS
+438 
-450 TDVTLSGNTI
+450 
-460 LENTAGQDG
+460 
-469 GGIYLSRPEQSE
+469 
-481 TAPDTTICGN
+481 
-491 TIQKNSGK
+491 
-499 NGGGI
+499 
-504 KLDNTSATLEN
+504 
-515 NTILENTAQN
+515 
-525 AGGGLRADTRS
+525 
-536 AAVTCTLRN
+536 
-545 NTIANNTA
+545 
-553 VTGGGISSGSSSLIY
+553 
-568 KNEYTGYTCTIV
+568 
-580 MESGSVT
+580 
-587 GNTARTTL
+587 
-595 GTYGGGGVHLTG
+595 
-607 NGSRFVMKGGTIAG
+607 
-621 NNANCGGGIYSEN
+621 
-634 YEGISI
+634 
-640 LGGAIQGNRAA
+640 

-735 DKNRNVLV
+735 DKNRNVLI

-785 DGNEIPKFIMNLD
+785 DGNEIPKFIMNPD
-798 TLLDGSDYTILQDE
+798 ALLDGSDYTILQDE

>member
-1 MVYDNCSSPD
+1 M
-11 DRRARC
+11 
-17 EKYRL
+17 
-22 SRFYRV
+22 

-74 QPSAAADTA
+74 HPSAAADTA

-227 ETRQVALN
+227 ETRQVALS

-504 KLDNTSATLEN
+504 
-515 NTILENTAQN
+515 
-525 AGGGLRADTRS
+525 
-536 AAVTCTLRN
+536 
-545 NTIANNTA
+545 
-553 VTGGGISSGSSSLIY
+553 
-568 KNEYTGYTCTIV
+568 
-580 MESGSVT
+580 
-587 GNTARTTL
+587 
-595 GTYGGGGVHLTG
+595 
-607 NGSRFVMKGGTIAG
+607 
-621 NNANCGGGIYSEN
+621 
-634 YEGISI
+634 
-640 LGGAIQGNRAA
+640 
-651 KHGGGIYIRNSMPNR
+651 YIRNSMPNR

-727 YLTAGSTE
+727 YLTAGSAE
-735 DKNRNVLV
+735 DKNRNVLI

-923 LTGRRCRH
+923 LTGKYARH

>member
-1 MVYDNCSSPD
+1 MVCNNCSSPD

-421 GSVSITGS
+421 GSVPITGS

-504 KLDNTSATLEN
+504 
-515 NTILENTAQN
+515 
-525 AGGGLRADTRS
+525 
-536 AAVTCTLRN
+536 
-545 NTIANNTA
+545 
-553 VTGGGISSGSSSLIY
+553 
-568 KNEYTGYTCTIV
+568 
-580 MESGSVT
+580 
-587 GNTARTTL
+587 
-595 GTYGGGGVHLTG
+595 
-607 NGSRFVMKGGTIAG
+607 
-621 NNANCGGGIYSEN
+621 
-634 YEGISI
+634 
-640 LGGAIQGNRAA
+640 
-651 KHGGGIYIRNSMPNR
+651 
-666 TIAGS
+666 
-671 VTNTVEQEVLDI
+671 
-683 GSTVVISGNTA
+683 
-694 GQLGGGIYADNGVTV
+694 YADNGVTV

-727 YLTAGSTE
+727 YLTAGSAE
-735 DKNRNVLV
+735 DKNRNVLI

-785 DGNEIPKFIMNLD
+785 DGNEIPKFIMNPD

>member
-1 MVYDNCSSPD
+1 
-11 DRRARC
+11 
-17 EKYRL
+17 
-22 SRFYRV
+22 
-28 HLISKEMDRMTNKK
+28 MTNKK

-124 AAPAGDAAVLPALPG
+124 AAPAGDAAILPALPG

-254 NAKAGQEIIL
+254 NAKAGQEIVL

-272 TIFDWIRLN
+272 TTFDWIRLN

-305 TVEIVNGTITG
+305 AVEIVNG
-316 GTESGVKITGA
+316 
-327 EGSEILLKD
+327 
-336 LTITGNR
+336 TITGNR

-378 GGVSMGGKHGGTV
+378 GGVSMGG
-391 ENASLTIK
+391 
-399 DSVISGNTSTAQ
+399 
-411 GGGVYAAVTD
+411 
-421 GSVSITGS
+421 
-429 TLSGNSATA
+429 
-438 QGGGISVSASGS
+438 
-450 TDVTLSGNTI
+450 
-460 LENTAGQDG
+460 
-469 GGIYLSRPEQSE
+469 
-481 TAPDTTICGN
+481 
-491 TIQKNSGK
+491 
-499 NGGGI
+499 
-504 KLDNTSATLEN
+504 
-515 NTILENTAQN
+515 
-525 AGGGLRADTRS
+525 
-536 AAVTCTLRN
+536 
-545 NTIANNTA
+545 
-553 VTGGGISSGSSSLIY
+553 
-568 KNEYTGYTCTIV
+568 
-580 MESGSVT
+580 
-587 GNTARTTL
+587 
-595 GTYGGGGVHLTG
+595 
-607 NGSRFVMKGGTIAG
+607 
-621 NNANCGGGIYSEN
+621 
-634 YEGISI
+634 
-640 LGGAIQGNRAA
+640 

-798 TLLDGSDYTILQDE
+798 ALLDGSDYTILQDE

-923 LTGRRCRH
+923 LTGRHCRH

>member
-1 MVYDNCSSPD
+1 MVCNNCSSPD

-94 AEEPAAEAAADPVE
+94 VEEPAAEAAADPVE

-116 EPPAQEPE
+116 EPPAQETE

-305 TVEIVNGTITG
+305 AVEIVNG
-316 GTESGVKITGA
+316 
-327 EGSEILLKD
+327 
-336 LTITGNR
+336 TITGNR
-343 NDTSGYGGGGVCA
+343 NDTSGYGGGGV
-356 DSGDLT
+356 
-362 IDHCRIT
+362 
-369 DNTAANGSG
+369 
-378 GGVSMGGKHGGTV
+378 
-391 ENASLTIK
+391 
-399 DSVISGNTSTAQ
+399 
-411 GGGVYAAVTD
+411 
-421 GSVSITGS
+421 
-429 TLSGNSATA
+429 
-438 QGGGISVSASGS
+438 
-450 TDVTLSGNTI
+450 
-460 LENTAGQDG
+460 
-469 GGIYLSRPEQSE
+469 
-481 TAPDTTICGN
+481 
-491 TIQKNSGK
+491 
-499 NGGGI
+499 
-504 KLDNTSATLEN
+504 
-515 NTILENTAQN
+515 
-525 AGGGLRADTRS
+525 
-536 AAVTCTLRN
+536 
-545 NTIANNTA
+545 
-553 VTGGGISSGSSSLIY
+553 SSGSSSLIY

-607 NGSRFVMKGGTIAG
+607 NGSRFVMKGGTIAE

>member
-1 MVYDNCSSPD
+1 MVCNNCSSPD

-83 TEDKPSPETVA
+83 TADTPSPETVA

-166 PKDAADSAEE
+166 SKDAADSAEE

-316 GTESGVKITGA
+316 
-327 EGSEILLKD
+327 
-336 LTITGNR
+336 NR

-411 GGGVYAAVTD
+411 GGG
-421 GSVSITGS
+421 
-429 TLSGNSATA
+429 
-438 QGGGISVSASGS
+438 
-450 TDVTLSGNTI
+450 
-460 LENTAGQDG
+460 
-469 GGIYLSRPEQSE
+469 GIYLSRPEQSE

-499 NGGGI
+499 N
-504 KLDNTSATLEN
+504 
-515 NTILENTAQN
+515 
-525 AGGGLRADTRS
+525 
-536 AAVTCTLRN
+536 
-545 NTIANNTA
+545 
-553 VTGGGISSGSSSLIY
+553 
-568 KNEYTGYTCTIV
+568 
-580 MESGSVT
+580 
-587 GNTARTTL
+587 
-595 GTYGGGGVHLTG
+595 
-607 NGSRFVMKGGTIAG
+607 
-621 NNANCGGGIYSEN
+621 
-634 YEGISI
+634 
-640 LGGAIQGNRAA
+640 
-651 KHGGGIYIRNSMPNR
+651 GGGIYIRNSMPNR

-727 YLTAGSTE
+727 YLTAGSAE
-735 DKNRNVLV
+735 DKNRNVLI
-743 LRRVSKDDDWTLVDC
+743 LRRVSKDVDWTLVDC

-836 EPTPDPEPTPGPN
+836 GGGPRAGATRGAAPPPGPRPPPHTQGAPTRGPN

-860 PETPESPE
+860 LETPESPE

-923 LTGRRCRH
+923 LTGKYARH

>member
-1 MVYDNCSSPD
+1 
-11 DRRARC
+11 
-17 EKYRL
+17 
-22 SRFYRV
+22 
-28 HLISKEMDRMTNKK
+28 MTNKK

-94 AEEPAAEAAADPVE
+94 TEEPAAEAAADPVE

-166 PKDAADSAEE
+166 SKDAADSAEE

-199 PDAAQPAVQPGIA
+199 PDSAQPAVQPGIA

-272 TIFDWIRLN
+272 TTFDWIRLN

-378 GGVSMGGKHGGTV
+378 GGVSMGGKHGGIV

-504 KLDNTSATLEN
+504 
-515 NTILENTAQN
+515 
-525 AGGGLRADTRS
+525 
-536 AAVTCTLRN
+536 
-545 NTIANNTA
+545 
-553 VTGGGISSGSSSLIY
+553 
-568 KNEYTGYTCTIV
+568 
-580 MESGSVT
+580 
-587 GNTARTTL
+587 
-595 GTYGGGGVHLTG
+595 
-607 NGSRFVMKGGTIAG
+607 
-621 NNANCGGGIYSEN
+621 
-634 YEGISI
+634 
-640 LGGAIQGNRAA
+640 
-651 KHGGGIYIRNSMPNR
+651 
-666 TIAGS
+666 
-671 VTNTVEQEVLDI
+671 
-683 GSTVVISGNTA
+683 
-694 GQLGGGIYADNGVTV
+694 YADNGVTV

-727 YLTAGSTE
+727 YLTAGSAE
-735 DKNRNVLV
+735 DKNRNVLI

>member
-1 MVYDNCSSPD
+1 
-11 DRRARC
+11 
-17 EKYRL
+17 
-22 SRFYRV
+22 
-28 HLISKEMDRMTNKK
+28 
-42 FKLAAMSLALTA
+42 MSLALTA

-254 NAKAGQEIIL
+254 NAKAGQEIVL

-343 NDTSGYGGGGVCA
+343 NDTSGYGGGGV
-356 DSGDLT
+356 
-362 IDHCRIT
+362 
-369 DNTAANGSG
+369 
-378 GGVSMGGKHGGTV
+378 
-391 ENASLTIK
+391 
-399 DSVISGNTSTAQ
+399 
-411 GGGVYAAVTD
+411 
-421 GSVSITGS
+421 
-429 TLSGNSATA
+429 
-438 QGGGISVSASGS
+438 
-450 TDVTLSGNTI
+450 
-460 LENTAGQDG
+460 
-469 GGIYLSRPEQSE
+469 
-481 TAPDTTICGN
+481 
-491 TIQKNSGK
+491 
-499 NGGGI
+499 
-504 KLDNTSATLEN
+504 
-515 NTILENTAQN
+515 
-525 AGGGLRADTRS
+525 
-536 AAVTCTLRN
+536 
-545 NTIANNTA
+545 
-553 VTGGGISSGSSSLIY
+553 
-568 KNEYTGYTCTIV
+568 
-580 MESGSVT
+580 
-587 GNTARTTL
+587 
-595 GTYGGGGVHLTG
+595 HLTG

-651 KHGGGIYIRNSMPNR
+651 KHGGGIYIHNSMPNR

-727 YLTAGSTE
+727 YLTAGSAE
-735 DKNRNVLV
+735 DKNRNVLI

-772 GNNRWN
+772 GNNRWY

-812 NGDYVITVGGKALA
+812 NGDYVITVSGKALA

-849 PTPDPEPTPIT
+849 STPDPEPTPIT

-868 VPEAPGET
+868 VPVAPGET

-923 LTGRRCRH
+923 LTGKYARH

>member
-1 MVYDNCSSPD
+1 
-11 DRRARC
+11 
-17 EKYRL
+17 
-22 SRFYRV
+22 
-28 HLISKEMDRMTNKK
+28 MTNKK

-124 AAPAGDAAVLPALPG
+124 AAPAGDAAILPALPG

-254 NAKAGQEIIL
+254 NAKAGQEIVL

-272 TIFDWIRLN
+272 TTFDWIRLN

-399 DSVISGNTSTAQ
+399 DSVISGSTSTAQ

-499 NGGGI
+499 N
-504 KLDNTSATLEN
+504 
-515 NTILENTAQN
+515 
-525 AGGGLRADTRS
+525 
-536 AAVTCTLRN
+536 
-545 NTIANNTA
+545 
-553 VTGGGISSGSSSLIY
+553 
-568 KNEYTGYTCTIV
+568 
-580 MESGSVT
+580 
-587 GNTARTTL
+587 
-595 GTYGGGGVHLTG
+595 
-607 NGSRFVMKGGTIAG
+607 
-621 NNANCGGGIYSEN
+621 
-634 YEGISI
+634 
-640 LGGAIQGNRAA
+640 
-651 KHGGGIYIRNSMPNR
+651 
-666 TIAGS
+666 
-671 VTNTVEQEVLDI
+671 
-683 GSTVVISGNTA
+683 
-694 GQLGGGIYADNGVTV
+694 GGGIYADNGVTV

-923 LTGRRCRH
+923 LTGKYARH

>member
-1 MVYDNCSSPD
+1 
-11 DRRARC
+11 
-17 EKYRL
+17 
-22 SRFYRV
+22 
-28 HLISKEMDRMTNKK
+28 MTNKK

-68 EAAADV
+68 E
-74 QPSAAADTA
+74 AAADTA

-166 PKDAADSAEE
+166 PKDAADFAEE

-254 NAKAGQEIIL
+254 NAKAGQEIVL

-272 TIFDWIRLN
+272 TTFDWIRLN

-305 TVEIVNGTITG
+305 TVEIVNG
-316 GTESGVKITGA
+316 
-327 EGSEILLKD
+327 
-336 LTITGNR
+336 TITGNR

-399 DSVISGNTSTAQ
+399 DSVISGNASTAQ

-438 QGGGISVSASGS
+438 QGGGISVSTSGS

-499 NGGGI
+499 N
-504 KLDNTSATLEN
+504 
-515 NTILENTAQN
+515 
-525 AGGGLRADTRS
+525 
-536 AAVTCTLRN
+536 
-545 NTIANNTA
+545 
-553 VTGGGISSGSSSLIY
+553 
-568 KNEYTGYTCTIV
+568 
-580 MESGSVT
+580 
-587 GNTARTTL
+587 
-595 GTYGGGGVHLTG
+595 
-607 NGSRFVMKGGTIAG
+607 
-621 NNANCGGGIYSEN
+621 
-634 YEGISI
+634 
-640 LGGAIQGNRAA
+640 
-651 KHGGGIYIRNSMPNR
+651 
-666 TIAGS
+666 
-671 VTNTVEQEVLDI
+671 
-683 GSTVVISGNTA
+683 
-694 GQLGGGIYADNGVTV
+694 GGGIYADNGVTV

-868 VPEAPGET
+868 VPEAPDET

-923 LTGRRCRH
+923 LTGKYARH

>member
-1 MVYDNCSSPD
+1 M
-11 DRRARC
+11 
-17 EKYRL
+17 
-22 SRFYRV
+22 

-124 AAPAGDAAVLPALPG
+124 AAPAGDAAILPALPG

-254 NAKAGQEIIL
+254 NAKAGQEIVL

-305 TVEIVNGTITG
+305 AVEIVNG
-316 GTESGVKITGA
+316 
-327 EGSEILLKD
+327 
-336 LTITGNR
+336 TITGNR
-343 NDTSGYGGGGVCA
+343 NDTSGYG
-356 DSGDLT
+356 
-362 IDHCRIT
+362 
-369 DNTAANGSG
+369 
-378 GGVSMGGKHGGTV
+378 
-391 ENASLTIK
+391 
-399 DSVISGNTSTAQ
+399 
-411 GGGVYAAVTD
+411 
-421 GSVSITGS
+421 
-429 TLSGNSATA
+429 
-438 QGGGISVSASGS
+438 
-450 TDVTLSGNTI
+450 
-460 LENTAGQDG
+460 
-469 GGIYLSRPEQSE
+469 
-481 TAPDTTICGN
+481 
-491 TIQKNSGK
+491 
-499 NGGGI
+499 
-504 KLDNTSATLEN
+504 
-515 NTILENTAQN
+515 
-525 AGGGLRADTRS
+525 
-536 AAVTCTLRN
+536 
-545 NTIANNTA
+545 
-553 VTGGGISSGSSSLIY
+553 GGGISSGSSSLIY

-580 MESGSVT
+580 MENGSVT

-640 LGGAIQGNRAA
+640 LGGTIQGNRAA

-727 YLTAGSTE
+727 YLTAGSAE

-758 GHTIDGWYIDGDED
+758 GHTIDGWYIDGDKD

-812 NGDYVITVGGKALA
+812 NGDYVITVGGKTLA

>member
-1 MVYDNCSSPD
+1 MVCNNCSSPD

-22 SRFYRV
+22 SHFYRV

-305 TVEIVNGTITG
+305 AVEIVNGTITG

-378 GGVSMGGKHGGTV
+378 GGVSMGG
-391 ENASLTIK
+391 
-399 DSVISGNTSTAQ
+399 
-411 GGGVYAAVTD
+411 
-421 GSVSITGS
+421 
-429 TLSGNSATA
+429 
-438 QGGGISVSASGS
+438 
-450 TDVTLSGNTI
+450 
-460 LENTAGQDG
+460 
-469 GGIYLSRPEQSE
+469 
-481 TAPDTTICGN
+481 
-491 TIQKNSGK
+491 
-499 NGGGI
+499 
-504 KLDNTSATLEN
+504 
-515 NTILENTAQN
+515 
-525 AGGGLRADTRS
+525 
-536 AAVTCTLRN
+536 
-545 NTIANNTA
+545 
-553 VTGGGISSGSSSLIY
+553 
-568 KNEYTGYTCTIV
+568 
-580 MESGSVT
+580 
-587 GNTARTTL
+587 
-595 GTYGGGGVHLTG
+595 
-607 NGSRFVMKGGTIAG
+607 
-621 NNANCGGGIYSEN
+621 
-634 YEGISI
+634 
-640 LGGAIQGNRAA
+640 